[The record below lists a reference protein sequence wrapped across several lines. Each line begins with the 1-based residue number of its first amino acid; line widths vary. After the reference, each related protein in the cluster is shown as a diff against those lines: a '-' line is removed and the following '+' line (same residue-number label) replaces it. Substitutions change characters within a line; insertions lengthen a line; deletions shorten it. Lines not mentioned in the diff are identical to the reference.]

1 MLIFWTKIVNL
12 KNIIKESQEVKT
24 MIQYRCFLFGG
35 PTGQVLQYSEK
46 ATLHWASAYE
56 FVLSLLGFIAPPLY
70 VHKAHCKYLPSGPKL
85 KHNSH
90 TQSSVGILGIP

>member
-1 MLIFWTKIVNL
+1 MNL

-46 ATLHWASAYE
+46 ATLH
-56 FVLSLLGFIAPPLY
+56 
-70 VHKAHCKYLPSGPKL
+70 
-85 KHNSH
+85 
-90 TQSSVGILGIP
+90 